1 MKVDENEKEIFD
13 SNFYQ
18 GAEPFIDKVTN
29 FPTNVINEDILDKVK
44 NIVNGD
50 RLDSYGLPKESFQR
64 IADYWNVYM
73 NHTIGDGDIL
83 PKDVAMMMVLFKLAR
98 EENKHKEDNIV
109 DMLAYILLYDK
120 VRE

>member
-1 MKVDENEKEIFD
+1 MKVDENGKEIFD

-18 GAEPFIDKVTN
+18 EAEPFINKVTN
-29 FPTNVINEDILDKVK
+29 LPINVINEDILNKVK

-64 IADYWNVYM
+64 ITDYWNVYM

-109 DMLAYILLYDK
+109 DMLTYILLYDK

>member
-1 MKVDENEKEIFD
+1 MKVNENGKEICD
-13 SNFYQ
+13 SDFY
-18 GAEPFIDKVTN
+18 GNTLELKSIATVSR
-29 FPTNVINEDILDKVK
+29 VINEDILDKVK

-83 PKDVAMMMVLFKLAR
+83 SKDVAMMMALFKLAR